1 MRSRTSSFASSC
13 ALALLSLLLALGCGS
28 KKTAIAELKKAEGPV
43 ERQVGTGNWAGAKI
57 GTKYYLGD
65 AARTAE
71 GGAQLE
77 VVGNALI
84 AMQPRTILRFGGT
97 DKSSKIAV
105 ELGTIELTGTGSYG
119 FDLGDV
125 RLSRNGTVRITA
137 NPGGK
142 PKVELTIGEAQVST
156 ASGQTIDLVVG
167 STIEIGLE
175 TIAVT
180 AIDAGVPDVAAV
192 AVVVVDAGVEPDAA
206 PVTGEGVVVD
216 ATGKRVEVQLPG
228 ETKWTVLPVGAGA
241 LPKGAKLRV
250 GTGSSA
256 KLTSL
261 GTTLEMAGGSR
272 VTVGENQELVIETG
286 DIRAF
291 STGDGKVALP
301 GGELALKGTPNAAA
315 EANLAVG
322 SRDSR
327 VTMARGNGKLAGA
340 PGSELEMNRGET
352 ATLAKAGTI
361 RVIEAIPNYFDF
373 RVDAGD
379 TLTIHDPRPPTAVQF
394 AFAGKCP
401 DGGIIEMDKD
411 TRYKTAKISGG
422 KEAANL
428 SVGSG
433 SWAYRLR
440 CTSGGS
446 EGNAVASGRI
456 VVKRDDGR
464 RALPKVPPLNSIDA
478 DGRTWRL
485 SYQSQIPNLQVNTKA
500 TGSSFKLHLATEG
513 KEQTFDSKKPAV
525 TVPGSQLKEG
535 TYAYWFDI
543 DGVKQ
548 PKTSTL
554 IFNFD
559 QTAPQVYVELPVN
572 GKPWGED
579 IDVKGAVMQGWT
591 ASVDG
596 NTIPLD
602 GGRRFIAKAQKPSG
616 NALAIKLSHPSFG
629 THYYL
634 RRAK

>member
-1 MRSRTSSFASSC
+1 MVLRSRTSSFASSV
-13 ALALLSLLLALGCGS
+13 LALLLSLLALGCGS
-28 KKTAIAELKKAEGPV
+28 KKTAIAELKKMEGPV
-43 ERQVGTGNWAGAKI
+43 ERQVGTGPWAGAKV

-84 AMQPRTILRFGGT
+84 AMQPRTILRFGGSAT
-97 DKSSKIAV
+97 SSKIAV

-137 NPGGK
+137 NPGG
-142 PKVELTIGEAQVST
+142 PPSVELTIGEAQVQA

-167 STIEIGLE
+167 RAVEIGLE
-175 TIAVT
+175 TVAVT
-180 AIDAGVPDVAAV
+180 AIDAGVPDAAPQ
-192 AVVVVDAGVEPDAA
+192 DAGEPDAA
-206 PVTGEGVVVD
+206 PVGEGVVVD

-228 ETKWTVLPVGAGA
+228 ETKWAALPAGAGA

-250 GTGSSA
+250 GSGSTA
-256 KLTSL
+256 KVTSL
-261 GTTLEMAGGSR
+261 GTTLELTGGSR
-272 VTVGENQELVIETG
+272 VSIGENLELVIETG
-286 DIRAF
+286 EIRA
-291 STGDGKVALP
+291 SATGDATVALP
-301 GGELALKGTPNAAA
+301 GGALALRGNPNAAA
-315 EANLAVG
+315 EAKLDVG

-327 VTMARGNGKLAGA
+327 VAMARGNAKLTGA

-352 ATLAKAGTI
+352 ATLAKSGTI
-361 RVIEAIPNYFDF
+361 RVVEAIPSYFDL
-373 RVDAGD
+373 RIDAGE
-379 TLTIHDPRPPTAVQF
+379 TFTIHDPRPPTAVQF
-394 AFAGKCP
+394 SFAGKCP

-411 TRYKTAKISGG
+411 TRYKTAKISAG
-422 KEAANL
+422 KETANL

-433 SWAYRLR
+433 GWAYRLR

-446 EGNAVASGRI
+446 EGAAVASGRI
-456 VVKRDDGR
+456 VVRRDDGR
-464 RALPKVPPLNSIDA
+464 RALPKIPPLNSIDA

-485 SYQSQIPNLQVNTKA
+485 SYQSQIPNLQVNAKA
-500 TGSSFKLHLATEG
+500 PGSTFKLHLATEG
-513 KEQTFDSKKPAV
+513 KEQTFDSKKPSV
-525 TVPGSQLKEG
+525 TVPGTKLKEG
-535 TYAYWFDI
+535 TYAFWFDV

-548 PKTSTL
+548 AKTSTL

-579 IDVKGAVMQGWT
+579 IDVKGAVLQGWT

-602 GGRRFIAKAQKPSG
+602 GARRFIAKAQKPSG
-616 NALAIKLSHPSFG
+616 NALAIKLSHPGFG